1 MNLKSIPN
9 IGNTY
14 IEYVSAIA
22 YLICKNRREFE
33 LILKDDDITGI
44 VKYIDYEIS
53 LIRQKEKSDIL
64 FINVDFIMIANK
76 ENYVMLKQIME
87 EIKELIVVL
96 KEESASIADG
106 FEYIITNAAQN
117 SELTSKNGRFYTPKQ
132 VIKTMVEILD
142 IKKNGVIYNPACST
156 GNFLVESMKYIK
168 SRIPEEE
175 KINDGMYA
183 FGEEEN
189 LSNYNICMTNLYLN
203 NISNKKIS
211 ESAFD
216 EIPKADYVIA
226 NPPFDLGKEYNEKI
240 GQQMYINNRII
251 PKTSTYV
258 KFIIRMLE
266 NADERGKIATIL
278 PQGFLFKGNIVEKD
292 LRRELIERQYIDAII
307 RLPEKLFFDTS
318 IPVIILIMN
327 KARMNK
333 DVLFIDASEEYS
345 RKRKT
350 NILTEE
356 NTQKIVK
363 TYRRREEIQNYS
375 YIATVEEIRKNN
387 YNLNINNYIKIK
399 EEKQI
404 IDIESKQTRVYELE
418 KKRNNIQTKLEE
430 LLEEIKKESK

>member
-240 GQQMYINNRII
+240 GQQM
-251 PKTSTYV
+251 
-258 KFIIRMLE
+258 
-266 NADERGKIATIL
+266 
-278 PQGFLFKGNIVEKD
+278 
-292 LRRELIERQYIDAII
+292 
-307 RLPEKLFFDTS
+307 
-318 IPVIILIMN
+318 
-327 KARMNK
+327 
-333 DVLFIDASEEYS
+333 
-345 RKRKT
+345 
-350 NILTEE
+350 
-356 NTQKIVK
+356 
-363 TYRRREEIQNYS
+363 
-375 YIATVEEIRKNN
+375 
-387 YNLNINNYIKIK
+387 
-399 EEKQI
+399 
-404 IDIESKQTRVYELE
+404 
-418 KKRNNIQTKLEE
+418 
-430 LLEEIKKESK
+430 

>member
-1 MNLKSIPN
+1 
-9 IGNTY
+9 
-14 IEYVSAIA
+14 
-22 YLICKNRREFE
+22 
-33 LILKDDDITGI
+33 
-44 VKYIDYEIS
+44 
-53 LIRQKEKSDIL
+53 
-64 FINVDFIMIANK
+64 
-76 ENYVMLKQIME
+76 
-87 EIKELIVVL
+87 
-96 KEESASIADG
+96 
-106 FEYIITNAAQN
+106 
-117 SELTSKNGRFYTPKQ
+117 
-132 VIKTMVEILD
+132 
-142 IKKNGVIYNPACST
+142 
-156 GNFLVESMKYIK
+156 
-168 SRIPEEE
+168 
-175 KINDGMYA
+175 
-183 FGEEEN
+183 
-189 LSNYNICMTNLYLN
+189 
-203 NISNKKIS
+203 
-211 ESAFD
+211 
-216 EIPKADYVIA
+216 
-226 NPPFDLGKEYNEKI
+226 
-240 GQQMYINNRII
+240 
-251 PKTSTYV
+251 
-258 KFIIRMLE
+258 MLE